1 MWRRWSPAR
10 DGFRRHG
17 RERVPPRL
25 PNQVLSLLPA
35 RNPGKPG
42 TDGPALFGHT
52 RTRVGHFYHRDAA
65 FTSAGYTNL
74 IPGGIARTARLECL
88 YRITRQID
96 ENAKQLIVIGLNGQ
110 AALHG
115 DNPPDRDVEAEAKRL
130 VHLFDQRLNFNRL
143 ALGRQPPARHRTRAS
158 TGRRRSRARARASVS
173 GRSAAPWVGRGRE
186 LI

>member
-1 MWRRWSPAR
+1 MGANEFRR
-10 DGFRRHG
+10 DGQTKSYPSR
-17 RERVPPRL
+17 PRGTL
-25 PNQVLSLLPA
+25 ESLEQM
-35 RNPGKPG
+35 
-42 TDGPALFGHT
+42 GPRFFGHT

-143 ALGRQPPARHRTRAS
+143 ALG
-158 TGRRRSRARARASVS
+158 
-173 GRSAAPWVGRGRE
+173 
-186 LI
+186 